1 MAGGRSVTSLASARA
16 SRAEKGPSRV
26 DFKGVVPYSAAAT
39 TARLVEAL
47 GSNTVAD
54 LLGVARDRPGR
65 WARGAGNPDPANR
78 AALAELDALVARL
91 LAAFTP
97 EQAGLWLFGDNA
109 ALGARPVDVFRVRG
123 ALPVME
129 AIQAHEQGAVH

>member
-1 MAGGRSVTSLASARA
+1 MAGRRVTSLAAERAR
-16 SRAEKGPSRV
+16 RGEPRGVGRV
-26 DFKGVVPYSAAAT
+26 DFKGVVPYSAAAVSG
-39 TARLVEAL
+39 RLVEAL

-65 WARGAGNPDPANR
+65 WARGAGSPDPANR
-78 AALAELDALVARL
+78 AALAELDSLVGHL

-109 ALGARPVDVFRVRG
+109 VLGARPVDVFRTRGSGPVLQAIRAHQQG
-123 ALPVME
+123 ALS
-129 AIQAHEQGAVH
+129 

>member
-1 MAGGRSVTSLASARA
+1 MVPKQVSSLATARA
-16 SRAEKGPSRV
+16 RRGDPARSGRIDV
-26 DFKGVVPYSAAAT
+26 KGVVPYSAAAVSE
-39 TARLVEAL
+39 RLIAAL

-65 WARGAGNPDPANR
+65 WARGAGQPDPANR
-78 AALAELDALVARL
+78 AALAELDALVGHL

-109 ALGARPVDVFRVRG
+109 VLGARPVDVFRVHG
-123 ALPVME
+123 AGPVLV
-129 AIQAHEQGAVH
+129 AVRAHEQGAFS